1 MLIQTQGTCYFYSV
15 LNTLADTRGG
25 RILLLVKM
33 KEFLS
38 KLSTAQREIF
48 FNHNV
53 CIKYSNL
60 PSVKRFIFF
69 KFIYN
74 YWTGYT
80 ELKGSVKLLQN
91 LNMKDFKLQGG
102 DFMAPARKSIFSAVG
117 IHKELWAPGRK
128 YKPTTECVV
137 QMAFEYEHKNYRLNK
152 PTDISVFL
160 PGDPDFL
167 LDSAT
172 IIMNNGPGKPAH
184 AIACV
189 RFPNNTFELVDSV
202 GYGKRYKCDWTHPAE
217 VEKVWKRHYSK
228 RYTVGWDY
236 TSIMYI
242 KTKNLPEFSLKG
254 LTPKYSSSNDRY
266 SPTSS
271 RHPPISPIYYAS
283 TSPAP
288 HGRNSLGRK
297 IMKGPRG
304 GFYVMVGASK
314 KYGAKPTSQKL
325 SPKKPSPPKIPSPPK
340 KSPSPHGRNSLGRKI
355 MKGPRG
361 GLYVMVGA
369 VKKYGAKPT
378 TK

>member
-1 MLIQTQGTCYFYSV
+1 MLIQTQGTCYFYTV

-25 RILLLVKM
+25 RRLLLVKM

-38 KLSTAQREIF
+38 KLSAAQREIF

-91 LNMKDFKLQGG
+91 LNMKDFKLDVG
-102 DFMAPARKSIFSAVG
+102 DYMAPARKSIFDAVG
-117 IHKELWAPGRK
+117 IHKELWAFGRK

-137 QMAFEYEHKNYRLNK
+137 QMAGQRENKNYLLN
-152 PTDISVFL
+152 THFIENFM
-160 PGDPDFL
+160 PGDSDFV

-189 RFPNNTFELVDSV
+189 RFPNNSFEIVDSA
-202 GYGKRYKCDWTHPAE
+202 GYGKRYKCDWTHPEE
-217 VEKVWKRHYSK
+217 VEKFWKNHYSG
-228 RYTVGWDY
+228 RYTVGWGY
-236 TSIMYI
+236 TSVMYI
-242 KTKNLPEFSLKG
+242 KTNNLPEFSLKG
-254 LTPKYSSSNDRY
+254 LTPKYSSSNERY
-266 SPTSS
+266 SPTSPG
-271 RHPPISPIYYAS
+271 HPPRSPRYAS

-304 GFYVMVGASK
+304 GLYVMVGASK
-314 KYGAKPTSQKL
+314 KYGAKPVL
-325 SPKKPSPPKIPSPPK
+325 KKPSPPK
-340 KSPSPHGRNSLGRKI
+340 KSPSPHGRNSKGRKI
-355 MKGPRG
+355 LKGPRG

-369 VKKYGAKPT
+369 VKKYGAKAS

>member
-1 MLIQTQGTCYFYSV
+1 MLIQTQSTCYFYSV

-25 RILLLVKM
+25 RRLLLLKM

-38 KLSTAQREIF
+38 KLSPAQREVF

-91 LNMKDFKLQGG
+91 LNMKDFKLDVG
-102 DFMAPARKSIFSAVG
+102 DYMAPARRSIFDAVG
-117 IHKELWAPGRK
+117 IHKELWAFGRK

-137 QMAFEYEHKNYRLNK
+137 QMAGQLENKNYLLN
-152 PTDISVFL
+152 THFIENFM
-160 PGDPDFL
+160 PGDSDFV

-189 RFPNNTFELVDSV
+189 RFPNNSFEIVDSA
-202 GYGKRYKCDWTHPAE
+202 GYGKSYKCDWTRPEE
-217 VEKVWKRHYSK
+217 VEKFWKNHYSG
-228 RYTVGWDY
+228 RFTVGWNY

-254 LTPKYSSSNDRY
+254 LTPK
-266 SPTSS
+266 
-271 RHPPISPIYYAS
+271 HSPINERYAS

-304 GFYVMVGASK
+304 GLYVMVGASK
-314 KYGAKPTSQKL
+314 KYGAKPTSVKL
-325 SPKKPSPPKIPSPPK
+325 SPKKPSPKKPSPPK
-340 KSPSPHGRNSLGRKI
+340 KSPSPHGRNSYGRKI
-355 MKGPRG
+355 LKGPRG

>member
-1 MLIQTQGTCYFYSV
+1 MLIQTQGTCYFYTV

-25 RILLLVKM
+25 RRLLLVKM

-38 KLSTAQREIF
+38 KLSASQKEVF

-91 LNMKDFKLQGG
+91 LNMQKFKLEGG
-102 DFMAPARKSIFSAVG
+102 DYMAPARKSIFGAVG

-189 RFPNNTFELVDSV
+189 RFPNNTFELVDSA
-202 GYGKRYKCDWTHPAE
+202 GYGKRYKCEWMYPEE
-217 VEKVWKRHYSK
+217 VEKVWKRHYSG

-236 TSIMYI
+236 TSIVYI

-254 LTPKYSSSNDRY
+254 LTPKH
-266 SPTSS
+266 SS
-271 RHPPISPIYYAS
+271 RIPSPIYAS

-304 GFYVMVGASK
+304 GLYVMVGASK
-314 KYGAKPTSQKL
+314 KYGAKPVL
-325 SPKKPSPPKIPSPPK
+325 KKPSPK
-340 KSPSPHGRNSLGRKI
+340 KSPVKSPAPHGRNSYGRKI
-355 MKGPRG
+355 LKGPRG

-369 VKKYGAKPT
+369 VKKYGAKAS

>member
-1 MLIQTQGTCYFYSV
+1 M
-15 LNTLADTRGG
+15 ADTRGG
-25 RILLLVKM
+25 RRLLLVKM

-38 KLSTAQREIF
+38 KLSAAQREVF

-91 LNMKDFKLQGG
+91 LNMQKFKLEGG
-102 DFMAPARKSIFSAVG
+102 DYMAPARKSIFGAVS
-117 IHKELWAPGRK
+117 IRKELWAPGRK

-137 QMAFEYEHKNYRLNK
+137 QMSFENEQKNYFIKK
-152 PTDISVFL
+152 PSDISVFL
-160 PGDPDFL
+160 PGDPDFV

-189 RFPNNTFELVDSV
+189 RFPNNSFELVDSA
-202 GYGKRYKCDWTHPAE
+202 GHGKRYKCDWTHPE
-217 VEKVWKRHYSK
+217 KVEKVWKRHYSG

-236 TSIMYI
+236 TSIVYI

-254 LTPKYSSSNDRY
+254 LTPKH
-266 SPTSS
+266 SS
-271 RHPPISPIYYAS
+271 RIPSPIYAS

-304 GFYVMVGASK
+304 GLYVMVGASK
-314 KYGAKPTSQKL
+314 KYGAKPVL
-325 SPKKPSPPKIPSPPK
+325 KKPSPRKSPSPPK
-340 KSPSPHGRNSLGRKI
+340 KSPSPHGRNSKGRKI
-355 MKGPRG
+355 LKGPRG

>member
-1 MLIQTQGTCYFYSV
+1 
-15 LNTLADTRGG
+15 LADTIGG
-25 RILLLVKM
+25 RRLLLVKM

-38 KLSTAQREIF
+38 KLSASQKEVF
-48 FNHNV
+48 FNQYV
-53 CIKYSNL
+53 CIRDPNL

-91 LNMKDFKLQGG
+91 LNMKDFKLEGG
-102 DFMAPARKSIFSAVG
+102 DYMAPARKSIFGAVG

-137 QMAFEYEHKNYRLNK
+137 QLGIEKEHKNYRLNK
-152 PTDISVFL
+152 PSDISIFL
-160 PGDPDFL
+160 PGDPDFI

-172 IIMNNGPGKPAH
+172 IVMSNGPGKTAH

-189 RFPNNTFELVDSV
+189 RFPNNTFELVDSA
-202 GYGKRYKCDWTHPAE
+202 GYGKRYKCDWMYPEE
-217 VEKVWKRHYSK
+217 VEKVWKRHYSG

-242 KTKNLPEFSLKG
+242 KTKNLPEFSIKG
-254 LTPKYSSSNDRY
+254 LTPKHSPSNERY
-266 SPTSS
+266 AT
-271 RHPPISPIYYAS
+271 
-283 TSPAP
+283 TSPA
-288 HGRNSLGRK
+288 
-297 IMKGPRG
+297 
-304 GFYVMVGASK
+304 
-314 KYGAKPTSQKL
+314 
-325 SPKKPSPPKIPSPPK
+325 
-340 KSPSPHGRNSLGRKI
+340 PHGRNSLGRKI

-369 VKKYGAKPT
+369 SKKYGAKPVLKKPSPKKPSPRRSPSPPKKSPSPHGRNSKGRKILKGPRGGLYVMVGAVKKYGAKASR
-378 TK
+378 

>member
-1 MLIQTQGTCYFYSV
+1 MLIQTQGTCYFYTV
-15 LNTLADTRGG
+15 LNTMADTRAG
-25 RILLLVKM
+25 RRLLLVKM

-38 KLSTAQREIF
+38 KLSASQREVF

-102 DFMAPARKSIFSAVG
+102 DFIAPARKSIFGAVG

-137 QMAFEYEHKNYRLNK
+137 QMAFENEQKNYLLNI
-152 PTDISVFL
+152 DFIENFM
-160 PGDPDFL
+160 PGDSDFV

-189 RFPNNTFELVDSV
+189 RFPNNSLEIVDSAGV
-202 GYGKRYKCDWTHPAE
+202 YGKRYKCDWIFPDE
-217 VEKVWKRHYSK
+217 VEKFWKNHYSG
-228 RYTVGWDY
+228 RYTVGWNY

-242 KTKNLPEFSLKG
+242 KIKNLPEFSLRG
-254 LTPKYSSSNDRY
+254 LTPKYSPSNERY
-266 SPTSS
+266 SP
-271 RHPPISPIYYAS
+271 PKSPRYAS

-304 GFYVMVGASK
+304 GLYVMVGASN
-314 KYGAKPTSQKL
+314 KYGAKPSQL
-325 SPKKPSPPKIPSPPK
+325 RSSPSQKPSPRRSPSPPK
-340 KSPSPHGRNSLGRKI
+340 KSPSPHGRNSKGRKI
-355 MKGPRG
+355 LKGPRG

-369 VKKYGAKPT
+369 VKKYGAKASR
-378 TK
+378 